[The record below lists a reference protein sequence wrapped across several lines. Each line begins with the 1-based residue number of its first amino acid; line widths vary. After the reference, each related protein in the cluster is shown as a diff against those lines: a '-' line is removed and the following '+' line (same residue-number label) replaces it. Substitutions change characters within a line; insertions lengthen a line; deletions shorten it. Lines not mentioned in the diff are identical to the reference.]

1 MNRSVLVVDD
11 DPHVREV
18 IAMALDD
25 AGYCVRQATD
35 GMNALREIE
44 KAAPDL
50 VLSDVRMPLLD
61 GFGLM
66 ERLARRHVHVPIIL
80 MSAASNVPPG
90 TAASFIPKPFDLDDL
105 LNRVDAVLRKQG
117 RARSANGAASR
128 ASTMWTGGIVGKS
141 PPRNTC

>member
-11 DPHVREV
+11 DPHLREV
-18 IAMALDD
+18 IAMALND
-25 AGYCVRQATD
+25 AGYRVRQATD

-50 VLSDVRMPLLD
+50 VLSDIRMPLLD

-66 ERLARRHVHVPIIL
+66 ERLARRQVLVPVIL
-80 MSAASNVPPG
+80 MSAASSVPPG

-105 LNRVDAVLRKQG
+105 LDRVDDVLRKQG
-117 RARSANGAASR
+117 RARSANGAAPRGSSR
-128 ASTMWTGGIVGKS
+128 RTGGIGRQS
-141 PPRNTC
+141 PPPHTC